1 MNKPK
6 NSRQTRV
13 RNMET
18 WISKRAKRTPTD
30 VILFFRLFVQ
40 RGCDL
45 QTARD
50 LAMAKDGTSWN

>member
-6 NSRQTRV
+6 NSRALRI
-13 RNMET
+13 RNMEA
-18 WISKRAKRTPTD
+18 WITKRAKKAPTD
-30 VILFFRLFVQ
+30 TVLFFRLFVQ

-50 LAMAKDGTSWN
+50 LAMAKDGTSWS